1 MRSDRIEEADLR
13 QGGSSQPAGTRI
25 TVAARLDRLPKSRYI
40 RKLIVLLSLGACF
53 EFYDL
58 FFSAYIAP
66 AFYSGGIF
74 TATTKGFLGFDGFA
88 SFVAALFAG
97 LFVGTLV
104 FSPVSDRFGRRSIF
118 TFSLL
123 WYSRSEERRVGKECR

>member
-1 MRSDRIEEADLR
+1 MRSHRSEGADLQ
-13 QGGSSQPAGTRI
+13 QGAPSQSAGTHI
-25 TVAARLDRLPKSRYI
+25 SVAARLDRLPKSRYI

-66 AFYSGGIF
+66 AFYSSGIV
-74 TATTKGFLGFDGFA
+74 TPTTKGFLGFDGFA

-104 FSPVSDRFGRRSIF
+104 FSPISDRFGRRSIF
-118 TFSLL
+118 SFWRESA
-123 WYSRSEERRVGKECR
+123 WA